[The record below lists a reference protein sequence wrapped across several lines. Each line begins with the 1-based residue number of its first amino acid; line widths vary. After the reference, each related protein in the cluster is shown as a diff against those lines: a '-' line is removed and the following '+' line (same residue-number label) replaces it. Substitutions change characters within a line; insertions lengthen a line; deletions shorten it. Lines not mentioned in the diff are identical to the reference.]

1 MKKLLLL
8 DGNSMLF
15 RAYYATLYTHRMT
28 TSNGIPTN
36 AVYGFVMMLNKA
48 IDIIEPDK
56 ILVAWDAGKPTF
68 RHKQFAAYKGTRK
81 PLDEELIVQF
91 PIVRE
96 YLDAA
101 GIKRYEQEGY
111 EADDIIGSMAKCC
124 NDIQTTILTSDRDLL
139 QLIDPS
145 THVLLMKKGL
155 SEMELMDEQNLFDT
169 YGITPS
175 QVIDMKGL
183 MGDTADNIPGVQGV
197 GEKTALRLLNQYS
210 TVENVYAHID
220 EVKGKLKEKL
230 EKDKDNAFMSLELA
244 TIYTKMELPFSLN
257 DCEFTGI
264 QEDVNGFYEKYEMR
278 SLVNRTK
285 QAKNEKWPLKE
296 VEHFEMFDIEDLMVL
311 PVCTQ
316 QPYLDQQLYGFMIPK
331 DKTIYYISVE
341 NALEDTNFKKILE
354 TKEISTWDTKEM
366 MHLLDRYG
374 FKWNTFNDDLHIA
387 GFLLNSTATDSDA
400 VLEALHITLPESFH
414 DVSKKTKE
422 KPAFSLNREQ
432 ALCHSLTQ
440 QLYEK
445 KGEIL
450 QSLKE
455 ENVLSLYRE
464 IEMPLTRVLFSMEQ
478 EGISI
483 QESFLDEYGA
493 LLNEKLETLAQQI
506 YSHAGMIFNINS
518 PKQLA
523 NVLFDELNLSSGG
536 KKRST
541 SADVLEKLRGKHP
554 IVDDILEYRKI
565 SKVSSTYIDGLK
577 KHIRS
582 DQKIHTSFN
591 QTMTQTGRLS
601 SSEPNL
607 QNISIRDEL
616 GKEIRKAFVA
626 QEGYH
631 LLSADYSQ
639 IELRMLAHMA
649 NEDHMIKAFNEGLDI
664 HTKTA
669 TLIFNCSPEEVDE
682 YKRRIAKTVNFGIVY
697 GQTEFGLSS
706 QLNITRKEA
715 GEFMKMYFESYP
727 KIHEYM
733 NQLID
738 FCKEN
743 GYVETLFHR
752 RREIPEINDKN
763 FMTREFGKRAAMNA
777 PIQGSAADLIKIAML
792 KMDQALKDA
801 NVNSKMLL
809 QIHDELIFLVPD
821 EELDLM
827 QKLVKETMESAM
839 ELKVPLKASIS
850 VGKSW
855 YEAK

>member
-1 MKKLLLL
+1 MK
-8 DGNSMLF
+8 
-15 RAYYATLYTHRMT
+15 
-28 TSNGIPTN
+28 
-36 AVYGFVMMLNKA
+36 
-48 IDIIEPDK
+48 
-56 ILVAWDAGKPTF
+56 
-68 RHKQFAAYKGTRK
+68 
-81 PLDEELIVQF
+81 
-91 PIVRE
+91 
-96 YLDAA
+96 
-101 GIKRYEQEGY
+101 
-111 EADDIIGSMAKCC
+111 
-124 NDIQTTILTSDRDLL
+124 
-139 QLIDPS
+139 
-145 THVLLMKKGL
+145 
-155 SEMELMDEQNLFDT
+155 
-169 YGITPS
+169 
-175 QVIDMKGL
+175 
-183 MGDTADNIPGVQGV
+183 
-197 GEKTALRLLNQYS
+197 
-210 TVENVYAHID
+210 
-220 EVKGKLKEKL
+220 
-230 EKDKDNAFMSLELA
+230 
-244 TIYTKMELPFSLN
+244 LPFCLD
-257 DCEFTGI
+257 DCDFAGI

-285 QAKNEKWPLKE
+285 QTKNEKWPLKE
-296 VEHFEMFDIEDLMVL
+296 VDHIDALDVEDLMVM

-316 QPYLDQQLYGFMIPK
+316 QPYLDQQLYGFMIPI

-341 NALEDTNFKKILE
+341 KALEDTNFKTLLE
-354 TKEISTWDTKEM
+354 TKKISTWDTKEM

-374 FKWNTFNDDLHIA
+374 FKWNTFSDDLHIA
-387 GFLLNSTATDSDA
+387 GFLNSTATDSDA
-400 VLEALHITLPESFH
+400 VLEALHISLPESFH

-422 KPAFSLNREQ
+422 EPAFSLNREMLIYQ
-432 ALCHSLTQ
+432 SLTQ
-440 QLYEK
+440 QLCEK
-445 KGEIL
+445 KNEIRK
-450 QSLKE
+450 SLKD
-455 ENVLSLYRE
+455 ENVISLYKD
-464 IEMPLTRVLFSMEQ
+464 IEMPLANVLFSMEQ

-493 LLNEKLETLAQQI
+493 LLNEKLEALAQQI

-554 IVDDILEYRKI
+554 IVEDILEYRKI

-577 KHIRS
+577 KHIRP

-626 QEGYH
+626 EEGYQ

-649 NEDHMIKAFNEGLDI
+649 DEDHMIKAFNEGLDI

-669 TLIFNCSPEEVDE
+669 TLIFDCLPEEVDE
-682 YKRRIAKTVNFGIVY
+682 HRRRIAKTVNFGIVY

-733 NQLID
+733 NQLIE

-792 KMDQALKDA
+792 KMDKALKDE
-801 NVNSKMLL
+801 NIKSKMLL

-827 QKLVKETMESAM
+827 KKLVKETMESAM
-839 ELKVPLKASIS
+839 KLKVPLKASIS
-850 VGKSW
+850 IGKSW

>member
-48 IDIIEPDK
+48 IDIIEPDE

-68 RHKQFAAYKGTRK
+68 RHKQFSAYKGTRK

-124 NDIQTTILTSDRDLL
+124 KDVQTTILTSDRDLL
-139 QLIDPS
+139 QLIDAT

-155 SEMELMDEQNLFDT
+155 SEMDLMDEQNLLDT

-175 QVIDMKGL
+175 QVIEMKGL

-244 TIYTKMELPFSLN
+244 TIYTKMELPFELC
-257 DCEFTGI
+257 DCEFSGI
-264 QEDVNGFYEKYEMR
+264 QEAVNGFYEKYEMR

-285 QAKNEKWPLKE
+285 QTKNEKWPLKE
-296 VEHFEMFDIEDLMVL
+296 VDHFEMIQDEDVMIM
-311 PVCTQ
+311 PVCSQ
-316 QPYLDQQLYGFMIPK
+316 EPYLDQKLYGFMVPL

-341 NALEDTNFKKILE
+341 NALEDANFKKLLE
-354 TKEISTWDTKEM
+354 KKKIITWDTKEM

-374 FKWNTFNDDLHIA
+374 FKWNEFSDDLHIA

-400 VLEALHITLPESFH
+400 LIEALHISLPESFH

-422 KPAFSLNREQ
+422 EPAYSVTREK
-432 ALCHSLTQ
+432 AICHSLTQ
-440 QLYEK
+440 QLFEK
-445 KGEIL
+445 RSEIRS
-450 QSLKE
+450 SLKSQ
-455 ENVLSLYRE
+455 NVISLYE
-464 IEMPLTRVLFSMEQ
+464 DIEMPLAYVLFSMEK

-493 LLNEKLETLAQQI
+493 LLNQKSDELAQQI
-506 YSHAGMIFNINS
+506 YGHAGMIFNINS

-523 NVLFDELNLSSGG
+523 NVLFDELNLSGGG

-554 IVDDILEYRKI
+554 IIEDILEYRKI
-565 SKVSSTYIDGLK
+565 AKVLSTYIDGLK

-582 DQKIHTSFN
+582 DEKIHTCFN

-601 SSEPNL
+601 SSDPNL

-649 NEDHMIKAFNEGLDI
+649 NEDHMIRAFNEGLDI

-669 TLIFNCSPEEVDE
+669 TLIFGCTPEEVDDQ
-682 YKRRIAKTVNFGIVY
+682 KRRIAKTVNFGIVY

-706 QLNITRKEA
+706 QLHITRKEA
-715 GEFMKMYFESYP
+715 GEFMQMYFDSYP
-727 KIHEYM
+727 KIHQYM

-792 KMDQALKDA
+792 KMDKALKDA
-801 NVNSKMLL
+801 NVQSKMLL

-821 EELDLM
+821 NELDLM
-827 QKLVKETMESAM
+827 QNLVKDTMENAM

>member
-1 MKKLLLL
+1 
-8 DGNSMLF
+8 
-15 RAYYATLYTHRMT
+15 
-28 TSNGIPTN
+28 
-36 AVYGFVMMLNKA
+36 MM
-48 IDIIEPDK
+48 
-56 ILVAWDAGKPTF
+56 
-68 RHKQFAAYKGTRK
+68 Y
-81 PLDEELIVQF
+81 
-91 PIVRE
+91 
-96 YLDAA
+96 
-101 GIKRYEQEGY
+101 
-111 EADDIIGSMAKCC
+111 
-124 NDIQTTILTSDRDLL
+124 
-139 QLIDPS
+139 
-145 THVLLMKKGL
+145 
-155 SEMELMDEQNLFDT
+155 
-169 YGITPS
+169 
-175 QVIDMKGL
+175 
-183 MGDTADNIPGVQGV
+183 
-197 GEKTALRLLNQYS
+197 
-210 TVENVYAHID
+210 
-220 EVKGKLKEKL
+220 
-230 EKDKDNAFMSLELA
+230 
-244 TIYTKMELPFSLN
+244 
-257 DCEFTGI
+257 
-264 QEDVNGFYEKYEMR
+264 
-278 SLVNRTK
+278 
-285 QAKNEKWPLKE
+285 
-296 VEHFEMFDIEDLMVL
+296 
-311 PVCTQ
+311 
-316 QPYLDQQLYGFMIPK
+316 PK
-331 DKTIYYISVE
+331 DERRTC
-341 NALEDTNFKKILE
+341 
-354 TKEISTWDTKEM
+354 
-366 MHLLDRYG
+366 
-374 FKWNTFNDDLHIA
+374 
-387 GFLLNSTATDSDA
+387 
-400 VLEALHITLPESFH
+400 
-414 DVSKKTKE
+414 
-422 KPAFSLNREQ
+422 FSLNREQ

-493 LLNEKLETLAQQI
+493 LLNEKLEILAQQI

-577 KHIRS
+577 KHVRS

-682 YKRRIAKTVNFGIVY
+682 HKRRIAKTVNFGIVY

-727 KIHEYM
+727 K
-733 NQLID
+733 
-738 FCKEN
+738 
-743 GYVETLFHR
+743 
-752 RREIPEINDKN
+752 
-763 FMTREFGKRAAMNA
+763 FM
-777 PIQGSAADLIKIAML
+777 
-792 KMDQALKDA
+792 
-801 NVNSKMLL
+801 
-809 QIHDELIFLVPD
+809 
-821 EELDLM
+821 
-827 QKLVKETMESAM
+827 
-839 ELKVPLKASIS
+839 SI
-850 VGKSW
+850 
-855 YEAK
+855 

>member
-124 NDIQTTILTSDRDLL
+124 KDIQTTILTSDRDLL
-139 QLIDPS
+139 QLIDSS

-155 SEMELMDEQNLFDT
+155 SEMELMDEQNLLDT
-169 YGITPS
+169 YGITPN

-244 TIYTKMELPFSLN
+244 TIYTKMKLPFCLD
-257 DCEFTGI
+257 DCDFAGI

-285 QAKNEKWPLKE
+285 QTKNEKWPLKE
-296 VEHFEMFDIEDLMVL
+296 VDHFDALDVEDLMIM

-316 QPYLDQQLYGFMIPK
+316 QPYLDQQLYGFMIPI

-341 NALEDTNFKKILE
+341 NALEDTNFKTLLE
-354 TKEISTWDTKEM
+354 TKKISTWDTKEM

-374 FKWNTFNDDLHIA
+374 FKWNTFSDDLHIA

-400 VLEALHITLPESFH
+400 VLEALHISLPESFH

-422 KPAFSLNREQ
+422 EPAFSLNREMLIYQ
-432 ALCHSLTQ
+432 SLTQ
-440 QLYEK
+440 QLCEK
-445 KGEIL
+445 KNEIRK
-450 QSLKE
+450 SLKD
-455 ENVLSLYRE
+455 ENVISLYKD
-464 IEMPLTRVLFSMEQ
+464 IEMP
-478 EGISI
+478 
-483 QESFLDEYGA
+483 
-493 LLNEKLETLAQQI
+493 
-506 YSHAGMIFNINS
+506 
-518 PKQLA
+518 LA
-523 NVLFDELNLSSGG
+523 NVLFS
-536 KKRST
+536 
-541 SADVLEKLRGKHP
+541 
-554 IVDDILEYRKI
+554 
-565 SKVSSTYIDGLK
+565 
-577 KHIRS
+577 
-582 DQKIHTSFN
+582 
-591 QTMTQTGRLS
+591 M
-601 SSEPNL
+601 
-607 QNISIRDEL
+607 
-616 GKEIRKAFVA
+616 
-626 QEGYH
+626 
-631 LLSADYSQ
+631 
-639 IELRMLAHMA
+639 
-649 NEDHMIKAFNEGLDI
+649 
-664 HTKTA
+664 
-669 TLIFNCSPEEVDE
+669 
-682 YKRRIAKTVNFGIVY
+682 
-697 GQTEFGLSS
+697 
-706 QLNITRKEA
+706 
-715 GEFMKMYFESYP
+715 
-727 KIHEYM
+727 
-733 NQLID
+733 
-738 FCKEN
+738 
-743 GYVETLFHR
+743 
-752 RREIPEINDKN
+752 
-763 FMTREFGKRAAMNA
+763 
-777 PIQGSAADLIKIAML
+777 
-792 KMDQALKDA
+792 
-801 NVNSKMLL
+801 
-809 QIHDELIFLVPD
+809 
-821 EELDLM
+821 
-827 QKLVKETMESAM
+827 
-839 ELKVPLKASIS
+839 
-850 VGKSW
+850 
-855 YEAK
+855 